1 MSGFFILTILWKQDK
16 LSTDCAEVELFL
28 MSVTLGMNSSIFFFD
43 ICMLKFY
50 TKRVVLRIYHYIFFN
65 PFFSLLL
72 LCLIIIVYER
82 CMEQGI

>member
-1 MSGFFILTILWKQDK
+1 MSEFFILTILWKQDK

-28 MSVTLGMNSSIFFFD
+28 MSVTLGMNSSIFFN
-43 ICMLKFY
+43 ICMLEFY

-65 PFFSLLL
+65 PFFSILL